1 MTAIT
6 ATIAVTATAAAAA
19 ATAAAVQDNTVAEL
33 HTPCNNY
40 YGLCDRGTMA
50 RLLRLARD
58 FSKIRAIKT
67 GSGADKSS
75 STNLAKPLFSNLKI
89 RGG

>member
-6 ATIAVTATAAAAA
+6 ATIAVTATAA
-19 ATAAAVQDNTVAEL
+19 TAAAVQDNTVAEL
-33 HTPCNNY
+33 RTPCNNN

-58 FSKIRAIKT
+58 FSKIRTIKT

-75 STNLAKPLFSNLKI
+75 STKLAKPLFSNLKI